1 MLTDHVLDL
10 AEAQLGAHDR
20 SQRAAFEGF
29 LSKPFDLEVPLN
41 TVAGDVQNLSA
52 RPCPFQCSAPRSST
66 ANTCRSEDRPSCP
79 RTYGRAEVAL
89 LHRGG
94 QLQPSVT
101 WLALRCWGKRRQA
114 RLASTCQLRDAGR
127 QFIQIEWLSKE
138 RRYTERFV
146 PRG

>member
-66 ANTCRSEDRPSCP
+66 ANTCRSGTVRHARERMGARRWLYFTEADSSSRQS
-79 RTYGRAEVAL
+79 
-89 LHRGG
+89 RG
-94 QLQPSVT
+94 
-101 WLALRCWGKRRQA
+101 
-114 RLASTCQLRDAGR
+114 
-127 QFIQIEWLSKE
+127 
-138 RRYTERFV
+138 
-146 PRG
+146 